1 MLRVGL
7 KTMGKVFKKK
17 LTGNVE
23 GSGTVDRVIGRSH
36 TGRSIPAGEDYSL
49 AQEWGTRGSMD
60 ELLSHTAAA
69 RFRAELASTPTV
81 GGSNLLCVRGR
92 DDDSKI
98 TSWQNMGPEDPPERG
113 GRYNAPGVI
122 ALYLCDS
129 KDGVLRELKPI
140 PGRRVFLQDYEIPL
154 DELRLADCSSGD
166 LTDFMKAV
174 FDRAERCSVEGH
186 VESSNYMFSQVV
198 GQLVREAAFEGML
211 VPGVRGV
218 PGFQY
223 RNVVVFDTHNRWR
236 TWSRQDAGFR
246 YVMAADA
253 AI

>member
-1 MLRVGL
+1 L
-7 KTMGKVFKKK
+7 
-17 LTGNVE
+17 
-23 GSGTVDRVIGRSH
+23 SPISRSH

-49 AQEWGTRGSMD
+49 AQEWGSLGSTN

-69 RFRAELASTPTV
+69 RFRAELASKLRAA
-81 GGSNLLCVRGR
+81 GNNLRCVRGR
-92 DDDSKI
+92 TREQNGGEI
-98 TSWQNMGPEDPPERG
+98 TGGRDMGPEDPPERG

-122 ALYLCDS
+122 ALYLCNS

-140 PGRRVFLQDYEIPL
+140 TGQRVFFQDYEIPL
-154 DELRLADCSSGD
+154 DELRLADCSSAD

-174 FDRAERCSVEGH
+174 FDRAERCSVKGC